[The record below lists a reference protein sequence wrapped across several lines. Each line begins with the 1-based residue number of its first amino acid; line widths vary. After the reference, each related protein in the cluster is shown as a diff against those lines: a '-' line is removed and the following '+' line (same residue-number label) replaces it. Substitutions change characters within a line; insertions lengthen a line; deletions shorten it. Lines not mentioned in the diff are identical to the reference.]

1 MLPVIDLDTTVGLRS
16 NTDPCMI
23 RRTRIPTTFDRRNFP
38 NQNRR
43 IDPASRA
50 PKSCPSSSNEIK
62 LEEKKLYFKYKL
74 KQIKVYGSF

>member
-1 MLPVIDLDTTVGLRS
+1 MLFLPAIDLDTTVGLRS

-23 RRTRIPTTFDRRNFP
+23 PRTRIPTTFDRRNFP

-62 LEEKKLYFKYKL
+62 LEEKKLYF
-74 KQIKVYGSF
+74 